1 MDGHD
6 REDVVEYRGMFLMKL
21 NALVS
26 THQPP
31 PLPEDN
37 LQRLCSIGNPSAQR
51 KLALM
56 FYDETVFNA
65 NRTITLD
72 REWTHEVETEGPG
85 HGIMIS
91 NFTDEHDGFLKLRF
105 SEVE

>member
-1 MDGHD
+1 
-6 REDVVEYRGMFLMKL
+6 MF
-21 NALVS
+21 
-26 THQPP
+26 H
-31 PLPEDN
+31 
-37 LQRLCSIGNPSAQR
+37 
-51 KLALM
+51 
-56 FYDETVFNA
+56 DETVFNA
-65 NRTITLD
+65 NRTIKLD